1 MWINIIEY
9 MDEDGYVNDR
19 NWIVMNMDECK

>member
-1 MWINIIEY
+1 MRINIIEY

-19 NWIVMNMDECK
+19 NWIGMNMDECK